1 MLRASSRQRLA
12 SSDVFDAAIPG
23 DSSSSSSSSSAS
35 RHSITDKNK
44 NKKPELSSE
53 IGAATH
59 VKSHHQEEED
69 VMPAD
74 HHQNDDDF
82 YSVAGY
88 TVDSNIDVHAGRR
101 SSSVANAVGWSFDH
115 SEDDRELITSALT
128 NSLSSAARRKRER
141 SERSSTNSTAVS
153 GSSMKKNVSF
163 SALPRFPSLIEEN
176 PIPLDEMDAVAT
188 RIDAA
193 ANQAGQAEQDHQQQ
207 GMARTPSLLDLLA
220 VKPSGSAV
228 GAMNL
233 PVSNNPAGER
243 LVPLSSAVASTSNGQ
258 QAKTLVIPRVP
269 SKIGLGNRVASDL
282 SLSST
287 LSRYMSVPS
296 NLCDIAAPSG
306 GEVVGGAGAAITL
319 EGNVADI
326 SMTMST
332 SSSIEGNYSPSSQSQ
347 GAVNLS
353 MDSNDAVD
361 DADANTIVTA
371 KVLPGDALCNVA
383 SYLFTSELRDLSTTN
398 ADLRVHFAGP
408 SGKHLWV
415 DHATR
420 RWPSILQ
427 PEEEDGGIVAGGRQV
442 ADAITGRANR
452 FDDKVVEI
460 VDRIGVATAGL
471 GAAADIAT
479 LSKFP
484 AQNEVSNQLQQQPN
498 LSALLGL
505 AAKDCPTSMSPC
517 PMPSASEVPGRQRRI
532 RSGEEFAVV
541 RVLEN
546 CVNVSSA
553 VQFTARVGE
562 GDRSITSDS
571 PLPRPLPPPRK
582 NIGGESSGTA
592 SSDSGGDVDN
602 TIKSNSS
609 SNRWSPRLP
618 PISVPSPT
626 QTLITFLRSA
636 SRVSSRG
643 DDDEDDTTI
652 ANGRLGKLRPFVCP
666 YVASEDTDRTVIDM
680 TPRLVAYYEVKIL
693 PRDAIVERS
702 NSQEDAQTA
711 ATIREGFAPPATG
724 VTIARGHS
732 HHHHHRRGVLP
743 EGPEMPPLL
752 RLPGPALGGAPVP
765 AVPLP
770 RNLPQPRH
778 VLGGQQHGIGAP
790 GDDNNDGNNDE
801 SLDAECV
808 AIGLSTS
815 RFRPAAKMPGWDAH
829 SFGYHSDDGGI
840 FHGAGDMERQYGS
853 TYGVGDTVGCG
864 IDYSHGEGGGSIFFT
879 LNGKFLGYAWTN
891 VAAISLGEDMYPTV
905 GVDTNCPLEI
915 NFGSRP
921 FAFDLGSFVEDQRK
935 WIEQAL
941 GPLVSSASINKEE
954 ECGRDDDL
962 GRYLDHGLG
971 ETHLFSSSKI
981 DEWGSLEPM
990 TSPQGDNAAAPM
1002 VFGGEKLKRG
1012 SDPRFSS
1019 GGGSVL
1025 RSTRARNGGFRRPR
1039 MFRGHA

>member
-12 SSDVFDAAIPG
+12 SSDAIDAAIPE
-23 DSSSSSSSSSAS
+23 DSSSSSAAS
-35 RHSITDKNK
+35 CIVADENK

-53 IGAATH
+53 ISATH
-59 VKSHHQEEED
+59 VNSHHQEEGGED
-69 VMPAD
+69 IMPAD
-74 HHQNDDDF
+74 NHHTDDDF
-82 YSVAGY
+82 YSVTGY

-101 SSSVANAVGWSFDH
+101 SSSVGWSFDH
-115 SEDDRELITSALT
+115 SEDDRGPIGPSH
-128 NSLSSAARRKRER
+128 SVAARRKRER
-141 SERSSTNSTAVS
+141 SESSNAGTSVAAS
-153 GSSMKKNVSF
+153 GGMKKNVSF
-163 SALPRFPSLIEEN
+163 STMPHFPSLIEEN
-176 PIPLDEMDAVAT
+176 PIPLDEMESSVPVRDH
-188 RIDAA
+188 
-193 ANQAGQAEQDHQQQ
+193 HQQQ

-243 LVPLSSAVASTSNGQ
+243 LVPLSSVVASTSNGQ

-306 GEVVGGAGAAITL
+306 GGVLGGGDAAGSL
-319 EGNVADI
+319 EENVADI

-332 SSSIEGNYSPSSQSQ
+332 SSSIAGNYSPSSQSQ
-347 GAVNLS
+347 GALDLS
-353 MDSNDAVD
+353 MDSSDDDAAD
-361 DADANTIVTA
+361 AADANTNVTA

-383 SYLFTSELRDLSTTN
+383 SYLATSELRDLSSTN
-398 ADLRVHFAGP
+398 SDMRVHLAGP

-427 PEEEDGGIVAGGRQV
+427 PEGEDGDIIAGGRQV
-442 ADAITGRANR
+442 ADGITGGVNR

-471 GAAADIAT
+471 GAAADTST
-479 LSKFP
+479 LSKSST
-484 AQNEVSNQLQQQPN
+484 QNEVSNQLHQQPN

-532 RSGEEFAVV
+532 RSGEEFAIV

-546 CVNVSSA
+546 CANISSA

-582 NIGGESSGTA
+582 NTGGESIGTA
-592 SSDSGGDVDN
+592 SSDSGGDVDS
-602 TIKSNSS
+602 TIKTNSS

-643 DDDEDDTTI
+643 DDDEDDTTN

-666 YVASEDTDRTVIDM
+666 YVAFEDTDRTVIDM

-693 PRDAIVERS
+693 PRDAILERS
-702 NSQEDAQTA
+702 NPQEDAQA
-711 ATIREGFAPPATG
+711 AAAIREGFAPPATG
-724 VTIARGHS
+724 VTNARGRS
-732 HHHHHRRGVLP
+732 NHHHHRRGVP
-743 EGPEMPPLL
+743 PQGPEMPPLL
-752 RLPGPALGGAPVP
+752 RLPGPALSRAPVP

-770 RNLPQPRH
+770 RNLPPPRH
-778 VLGGQQHGIGAP
+778 VLGGQQREVGGP
-790 GDDNNDGNNDE
+790 GDDNDDGNNE

-815 RFRPAAKMPGWDAH
+815 RFRPAAKMPGWDAD

-879 LNGKFLGYAWTN
+879 LNGNFLGYAWTN
-891 VAAISLGEDMYPTV
+891 VAAISLGEDLYPTV

-921 FAFDLGSFVEDQRK
+921 FAFDLGSFVEDQRQS
-935 WIEQAL
+935 IEQAL
-941 GPLVSSASINKEE
+941 GPLVPTTSVSREKECE
-954 ECGRDDDL
+954 SDDNM

-971 ETHLFSSSKI
+971 EIHLFSSSKI

-990 TSPQGDNAAAPM
+990 TSPQGGNAAPM
-1002 VFGGEKLKRG
+1002 VFGGEKLNRG

-1019 GGGSVL
+1019 GNGGVL
-1025 RSTRARNGGFRRPR
+1025 RSTRARNGGLRRPR

>member
-12 SSDVFDAAIPG
+12 SSDVFDAAIPE
-23 DSSSSSSSSSAS
+23 DSSSSSAASSNIA
-35 RHSITDKNK
+35 DKNK

-53 IGAATH
+53 IGATH
-59 VKSHHQEEED
+59 VNSHHPKEDEEED
-69 VMPAD
+69 IVPAD
-74 HHQNDDDF
+74 HNHHTEDDF

-88 TVDSNIDVHAGRR
+88 TVDSNIDAHAGRR
-101 SSSVANAVGWSFDH
+101 SSSVGWSFDH
-115 SEDDRELITSALT
+115 SEDDRGPIAFALT
-128 NSLSSAARRKRER
+128 NSPSSAARRKRER
-141 SERSSTNSTAVS
+141 SERSNAGTSAAVS
-153 GSSMKKNVSF
+153 GGMKKNGSF
-163 SALPRFPSLIEEN
+163 STMPHFPSLIEEN
-176 PIPLDEMDAVAT
+176 PIPLDEMESSIPVRD
-188 RIDAA
+188 
-193 ANQAGQAEQDHQQQ
+193 QQKQQ

-233 PVSNNPAGER
+233 PVSNNSADER
-243 LVPLSSAVASTSNGQ
+243 LVPLSSAVASTSNGP

-287 LSRYMSVPS
+287 LTRYMSVPS
-296 NLCDIAAPSG
+296 NLCDIAEPSG
-306 GEVVGGAGAAITL
+306 GGVLGGGGAAGSS
-319 EGNVADI
+319 EENVADI

-332 SSSIEGNYSPSSQSQ
+332 SSSIAGNYSPSSQSQ
-347 GAVNLS
+347 GALDLS
-353 MDSNDAVD
+353 MDSSDDDAAD
-361 DADANTIVTA
+361 DADANTNVTA

-383 SYLFTSELRDLSTTN
+383 SYLATSELRDLSTTN
-398 ADLRVHFAGP
+398 ADLRVHFFGP

-442 ADAITGRANR
+442 ADGPTGRPNR

-471 GAAADIAT
+471 DAAADTAT
-479 LSKFP
+479 LSKSST
-484 AQNEVSNQLQQQPN
+484 QNGVSNQLQQQPN

-532 RSGEEFAVV
+532 RSGEEFTIV

-546 CVNVSSA
+546 YANLGSA

-592 SSDSGGDVDN
+592 SSDSGGDVDSA
-602 TIKSNSS
+602 IKTNSS

-618 PISVPSPT
+618 PIGVPSPT

-636 SRVSSRG
+636 SRVNSRG
-643 DDDEDDTTI
+643 DDDEDDTAT
-652 ANGRLGKLRPFVCP
+652 ANGRQGKLRPFVCP
-666 YVASEDTDRTVIDM
+666 YVAFEDTDRTVIDM

-702 NSQEDAQTA
+702 NSQEDAQA
-711 ATIREGFAPPATG
+711 AAAIREGFAPPTTG
-724 VTIARGHS
+724 VNNALGHS
-732 HHHHHRRGVLP
+732 SHHHHRRGVP
-743 EGPEMPPLL
+743 PQGPEMPPLL
-752 RLPGPALGGAPVP
+752 RLPDPALGEASVP

-770 RNLPQPRH
+770 RNLPPPRH
-778 VLGGQQHGIGAP
+778 VLGGHQH
-790 GDDNNDGNNDE
+790 GDDNNDGNNEE

-815 RFRPAAKMPGWDAH
+815 RFRPASKMPGWDAH

-864 IDYSHGEGGGSIFFT
+864 IDYSHGEDGGSIFFT

-891 VAAISLGEDMYPTV
+891 VAAISLGEDLYPTV

-921 FAFDLGSFVEDQRK
+921 FAFDLGSFVEDQRQC
-935 WIEQAL
+935 IEQAL
-941 GPLVSSASINKEE
+941 GPLVPTASVSREKECE
-954 ECGRDDDL
+954 GDDNM

-990 TSPQGDNAAAPM
+990 TSPQGGNAAAPM
-1002 VFGGEKLKRG
+1002 VFGGEKLNRG
-1012 SDPRFSS
+1012 GDPRFSL
-1019 GGGSVL
+1019 GNGSVL
-1025 RSTRARNGGFRRPR
+1025 RSTRARNGGLRRAR

>member
-12 SSDVFDAAIPG
+12 SSDVFEAAILE
-23 DSSSSSSSSSAS
+23 DSSSSSSSSAS
-35 RHSITDKNK
+35 SNITDKSE

-53 IGAATH
+53 IGTTQAN
-59 VKSHHQEEED
+59 SHHQEEEED
-69 VMPAD
+69 ITPAD
-74 HHQNDDDF
+74 HHHTDDDF

-88 TVDSNIDVHAGRR
+88 TVDSSIDVHAGR
-101 SSSVANAVGWSFDH
+101 NVGWSFDH
-115 SEDDRELITSALT
+115 SEDDREPIASSAV
-128 NSLSSAARRKRER
+128 AARRKRER
-141 SERSSTNSTAVS
+141 SGPSNAGISAAAR
-153 GSSMKKNVSF
+153 GGMKKNVSL
-163 SALPRFPSLIEEN
+163 SAMPHFPSLIEEN
-176 PIPLDEMDAVAT
+176 SIPLDEMDAG
-188 RIDAA
+188 I
-193 ANQAGQAEQDHQQQ
+193 NQEGQTGQDYHQQ

-220 VKPSGSAV
+220 AKPSGSAV
-228 GAMNL
+228 GAMNV
-233 PVSNNPAGER
+233 PIRNNPAER
-243 LVPLSSAVASTSNGQ
+243 LVPLPSATAPNSQ

-287 LSRYMSVPS
+287 FSRYMSVPS
-296 NLCDIAAPSG
+296 NLCDIAGSSG
-306 GEVVGGAGAAITL
+306 GKVA
-319 EGNVADI
+319 EGNGAVTSDKHVADI

-332 SSSIEGNYSPSSQSQ
+332 SSSIDGNYSPSSQSQ

-353 MDSNDAVD
+353 MDSSDD
-361 DADANTIVTA
+361 DADADTNVTA

-383 SYLFTSELRDLSTTN
+383 SYLATSELRDLSTVN

-427 PEEEDGGIVAGGRQV
+427 PEEENGGIVAGGAEV
-442 ADAITGRANR
+442 AENGTGTSIRVNR

-471 GAAADIAT
+471 GADVDTAA
-479 LSKFP
+479 LCKPS
-484 AQNEVSNQLQQQPN
+484 AQNEVSIYLQQQPN
-498 LSALLGL
+498 ISALLGL

-541 RVLEN
+541 RVVEN
-546 CVNVSSA
+546 CGNVSSA

-562 GDRSITSDS
+562 GDRSITSDA
-571 PLPRPLPPPRK
+571 PLPRPLPPPRAIK
-582 NIGGESSGTA
+582 GGELSGTA
-592 SSDSGGDVDN
+592 SSDSCGDAN
-602 TIKSNSS
+602 NSTKSNSG

-643 DDDEDDTTI
+643 DDDEDDAT
-652 ANGRLGKLRPFVCP
+652 NSKGRLGKLRPFVCP
-666 YVASEDTDRTVIDM
+666 FVASEDADRTVIDM

-693 PRDAIVERS
+693 PRNAIVERS
-702 NSQEDAQTA
+702 NSQEDAQA
-711 ATIREGFAPPATG
+711 AAAIREGFTPP
-724 VTIARGHS
+724 VTRVTAARGHS
-732 HHHHHRRGVLP
+732 HHHHHHRRGVLP
-743 EGPEMPPLL
+743 QGPEMPPLL
-752 RLPGPALGGAPVP
+752 HLPGPALGGAPVP

-770 RNLPQPRH
+770 RNLPPPRH
-778 VLGGQQHGIGAP
+778 VLGGQQHRIGGP
-790 GDDNNDGNNDE
+790 GDIDGNQEE

-905 GVDTNCPLEI
+905 GVDSNSPLEI

-921 FAFDLGSFVEDQRK
+921 FAFDLGSFVEDQRRC
-935 WIEQAL
+935 IEQAL
-941 GPLVSSASINKEE
+941 GPLVPSASKSKEGGCE
-954 ECGRDDDL
+954 RDDDM
-962 GRYLDHGLG
+962 GRYLEHGLG

-990 TSPQGDNAAAPM
+990 TSPQGGNAAAPM
-1002 VFGGEKLKRG
+1002 VFGGEKLNRG

-1019 GGGSVL
+1019 GAGSVL
-1025 RSTRARNGGFRRPR
+1025 RSTRTRSGGLRRPCR
-1039 MFRGHA
+1039 SFRGHA

>member
-12 SSDVFDAAIPG
+12 SSDVFDAAIPE
-23 DSSSSSSSSSAS
+23 DTSSSSSSSAAS
-35 RHSITDKNK
+35 SNIADKNNK

-53 IGAATH
+53 IGATH
-59 VKSHHQEEED
+59 VNSHHQEEEGGGD
-69 VMPAD
+69 IMPAD
-74 HHQNDDDF
+74 HDHHHTDDDF
-82 YSVAGY
+82 YSVADY
-88 TVDSNIDVHAGRR
+88 TVDSNLDVHAGRR
-101 SSSVANAVGWSFDH
+101 SSSVVDAGWSFDH
-115 SEDDRELITSALT
+115 SEDDRGPITSDLT
-128 NSLSSAARRKRER
+128 NSPSSAARRKRER
-141 SERSSTNSTAVS
+141 SERSRTNSTAVS

-176 PIPLDEMDAVAT
+176 PIPLDEVESSIAV
-188 RIDAA
+188 
-193 ANQAGQAEQDHQQQ
+193 QGHHHPH

-220 VKPSGSAV
+220 VKPSGSTV

-233 PVSNNPAGER
+233 SANPTEH
-243 LVPLSSAVASTSNGQ
+243 LVPLSSASTSNSQ

-296 NLCDIAAPSG
+296 NLCDIAGPSG
-306 GEVVGGAGAAITL
+306 GGAIDGAGAVTTDK
-319 EGNVADI
+319 NVADI
-326 SMTMST
+326 NMTLST
-332 SSSIEGNYSPSSQSQ
+332 SSSIDGNYSPSSQSQ
-347 GAVNLS
+347 GALDLS
-353 MDSNDAVD
+353 MDSS
-361 DADANTIVTA
+361 DANA
-371 KVLPGDALCNVA
+371 NANVLPGDALCNVA
-383 SYLFTSELRDLSTTN
+383 SFLATSELRDLSTTN

-427 PEEEDGGIVAGGRQV
+427 PEEEDGGIVAEGRHGG
-442 ADAITGRANR
+442 DNGTGTRVNR

-460 VDRIGVATAGL
+460 VDRIGLATAGL
-471 GAAADIAT
+471 GTAVDTAT
-479 LSKFP
+479 LIKSS
-484 AQNEVSNQLQQQPN
+484 AQNEVSNHLQQQPN

-546 CVNVSSA
+546 SVNVSSA

-562 GDRSITSDS
+562 GDRSITSDA

-582 NIGGESSGTA
+582 NIGGEFSRTA
-592 SSDSGGDVDN
+592 GNDSGNADS
-602 TIKSNSS
+602 TIKSNNG

-618 PISVPSPT
+618 PISPT

-643 DDDEDDTTI
+643 DGDEDDTS

-666 YVASEDTDRTVIDM
+666 YVASEDADKTVIDM

-693 PRDAIVERS
+693 PRDAIDERS
-702 NSQEDAQTA
+702 NPQEDAQA
-711 ATIREGFAPPATG
+711 AAAIREGFAPPATG
-724 VTIARGHS
+724 VTTARGNS
-732 HHHHHRRGVLP
+732 HHHHRRGVLP
-743 EGPEMPPLL
+743 QGPEMPPLL
-752 RLPGPALGGAPVP
+752 RLPGPALGGAPIP

-770 RNLPQPRH
+770 RNLPPPRH
-778 VLGGQQHGIGAP
+778 VLGGQQHGIGGGP
-790 GDDNNDGNNDE
+790 GDDNANDGNNEE

-864 IDYSHGEGGGSIFFT
+864 IDYSFGEGGGSIFFT

-921 FAFDLGSFVEDQRK
+921 FAFDLGSFVEDQRQC
-935 WIEQAL
+935 IERAL
-941 GPLVSSASINKEE
+941 GPLAPSASVSREKECE
-954 ECGRDDDL
+954 SDEDDM

-971 ETHLFSSSKI
+971 ETRLFSSSKI

-990 TSPQGDNAAAPM
+990 TSPQGGNAAAS
-1002 VFGGEKLKRG
+1002 VFGGEKINRG
-1012 SDPRFSS
+1012 SGERRFSNS

-1025 RSTRARNGGFRRPR
+1025 RPTRARSGGLRRPR